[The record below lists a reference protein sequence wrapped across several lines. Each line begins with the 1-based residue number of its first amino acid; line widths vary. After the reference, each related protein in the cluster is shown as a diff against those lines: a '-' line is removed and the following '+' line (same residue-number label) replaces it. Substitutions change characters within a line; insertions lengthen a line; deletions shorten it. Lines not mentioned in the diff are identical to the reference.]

1 MMKKTP
7 LFFPA
12 SCRRGTA
19 ILLTA
24 LLLTG
29 CGGSSAKPAD
39 CRHEGFLTAG
49 ARPTDGRIRDVWQ

>member
-7 LFFPA
+7 IFLPV

-29 CGGSSAKPAD
+29 CGGSAD
-39 CRHEGFLTAG
+39 CRHEGFHTAG

>member
-1 MMKKTP
+1 MMKKSP

-24 LLLTG
+24 LLLT
-29 CGGSSAKPAD
+29 
-39 CRHEGFLTAG
+39 AG